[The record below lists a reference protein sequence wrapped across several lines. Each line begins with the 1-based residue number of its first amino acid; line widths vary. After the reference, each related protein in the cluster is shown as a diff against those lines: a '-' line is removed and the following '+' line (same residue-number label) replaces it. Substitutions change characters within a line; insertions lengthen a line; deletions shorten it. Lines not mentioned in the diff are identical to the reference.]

1 MEKTSSLIID
11 TILRHERMTLTELE
25 SRATKRGLSLSELY
39 SALEVVHRDKRIVRS
54 VKQGEIVYTK
64 YTHKPAASLSHL
76 TWVRTNYPLMTPDND
91 GSGIE
96 IELDWLFLKT
106 KEERD
111 AFKAEMTG
119 RPRYTKSKWQ
129 RKSQNAR

>member
-1 MEKTSSLIID
+1 MGKTSSLIID

-76 TWVRTNYPLMTPDND
+76 TWVRTNYPPMTPDND
-91 GSGIE
+91 GSGID
-96 IELDWLFLKT
+96 IGDLSWMFLKT

-111 AFKAEMTG
+111 AFKAEMSG
-119 RPRYTKSKWQ
+119 RPVYNKRYDKFNT
-129 RKSQNAR
+129 R